1 MLRARVLSVVP
12 SGFGRHKGVSMQA
25 LVRSIPVVVKLF
37 HRIPPVLTLELVIKV
52 LKGVQCYRKHCTCK
66 SR

>member
-1 MLRARVLSVVP
+1 
-12 SGFGRHKGVSMQA
+12 MQA